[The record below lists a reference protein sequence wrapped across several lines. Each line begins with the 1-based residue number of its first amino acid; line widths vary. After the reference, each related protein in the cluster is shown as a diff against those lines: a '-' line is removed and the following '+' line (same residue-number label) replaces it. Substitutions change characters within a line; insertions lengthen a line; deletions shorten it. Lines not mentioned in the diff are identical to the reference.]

1 LNILAARGGIE
12 PGWGYSIRLSNL
24 LWPSSGGV
32 KYPKYFFGTIL
43 NSVGNDARV
52 VGYYQFSRACDSSSA
67 SQVWMFLK
75 LLNTGE
81 YMHEKSFGVGRTFFR
96 NVISFVRQ
104 VGKRSSLGGAI
115 RVYLAAYNT

>member
-1 LNILAARGGIE
+1 MQKALVIANEGFAYLVARGGIE

-52 VGYYQFSRACDSSSA
+52 VGYYQFSRAFNESECCFIITRWHHCADQPYA
-67 SQVWMFLK
+67 M
-75 LLNTGE
+75 
-81 YMHEKSFGVGRTFFR
+81 
-96 NVISFVRQ
+96 
-104 VGKRSSLGGAI
+104 GAVMALI
-115 RVYLAAYNT
+115 ECSN